1 MTGVVHRMRKPQISP
16 ERKAVYYGG
25 MGVMALGGLLFLSN
39 FFIVPSAFLSGS
51 FFDPFASM
59 QGMMARG
66 VGGMV
71 LLAIGSFMM
80 RVGAR
85 GAAGAGLVLD
95 PEKAR
100 EDLSPWARTAGGL
113 VKDALEE
120 VRASDSQSSPE
131 PQAVVKVRCPKCR
144 ALNDEDAR
152 FCDQCGSPL

>member
-1 MTGVVHRMRKPQISP
+1 MRKPQISP

-25 MGVMALGGLLFLSN
+25 MGVMALGVLLFLSN
-39 FFIVPSAFLSGS
+39 FLIIPFSAPKSGP
-51 FFDPFASM
+51 FFDPFSDPFAEM
-59 QGMMARG
+59 RGMALRG
-66 VGGMV
+66 VGGIV
-71 LLAIGSFMM
+71 LLMIGGFMM
-80 RVGAR
+80 SVGVR
-85 GAAGAGLVLD
+85 GAAGSGLILD

-120 VRASDSQSSPE
+120 VRTSAAQGAPE
-131 PQAVVKVRCPKCR
+131 PQAVVKVRCPQCR

>member
-1 MTGVVHRMRKPQISP
+1 MRKPQISP

-25 MGVMALGGLLFLSN
+25 MGIMVLGGLLFLSN
-39 FFIVPSAFLSGS
+39 FVIVPSTFFSGP
-51 FFDPFASM
+51 FFADPLTSM
-59 QGMMARG
+59 QGMMLRG
-66 VGGMV
+66 VGGIV
-71 LLAIGSFMM
+71 LLSIGSFMM

-113 VKDALEE
+113 VKDALGE
-120 VRASDSQSSPE
+120 VRPSAASDSPA
-131 PQAVVKVRCPKCR
+131 PQTVVKVRCPKCR